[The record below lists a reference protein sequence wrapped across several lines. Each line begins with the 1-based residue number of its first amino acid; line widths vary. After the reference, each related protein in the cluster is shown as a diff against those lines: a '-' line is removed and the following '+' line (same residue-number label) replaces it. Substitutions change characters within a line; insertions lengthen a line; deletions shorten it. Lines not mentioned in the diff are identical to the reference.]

1 MDEQIEAMREEY
13 LVSLPEKIETLEYL
27 VMQIAKSGQE
37 SDQWEE
43 LLRSV
48 HSIKGGA
55 GSFGVGF
62 VATACHALET
72 ILFESGRG
80 RFDVDLCLQFTDML
94 SGYAREYLKNSHAVD
109 EAAYAEM
116 LRRLTPTREHHGF
129 RVLVVENTKAMSD
142 YYANTIREKYDITE
156 IYARTG
162 LEAFSRLLREGFDVL
177 LTSMHVGELD
187 GLSLIAA
194 LKVVRGPNRCIPT
207 FLITSEVEKAGSITG
222 FDADFVVKKSR
233 SLHDELLGYFD
244 DVFNRNFFVGV
255 LPRRE
260 RRELTSVLC
269 VDDDEMIHGLVRIGL
284 ARMTTLSRVEC
295 VGSGEAALARLKE
308 FRPDL
313 ILMDV
318 MMPGMGG
325 PETLAGIRADKA
337 TASIPVIFLTGQQE
351 KNEINALLEL
361 GVLGVIRKPFNN
373 KKLAA
378 YVETIW
384 RRKC

>member
-27 VMQIAKSGQE
+27 VMQIAKSGPD
-37 SDQWEE
+37 SDQREE
-43 LLRSV
+43 FLRAV

-62 VATACHALET
+62 VASACHALET
-72 ILFESGRG
+72 VLSDGGRG
-80 RFDVDLCLQFTDML
+80 RFDVDLCLRFTDML
-94 SGYAREYLKNSHAVD
+94 AGYTREYLANSHAVD

-116 LRRLTPTREHHGF
+116 LRRLGPTRATPGF
-129 RVLVVENTKAMSD
+129 RVLVVENTRAMSD
-142 YYANTIREKYDITE
+142 YFANTIREKYDVSA
-156 IYARTG
+156 IYAGTG
-162 LEAFSRLLREGFDVL
+162 LEAFSRLLREEYDVL

-187 GLSLIAA
+187 GRSLIAA

-207 FLITSEVEKAGSITG
+207 FLITSEVEKAGSG
-222 FDADFVVKKSR
+222 SGLEADYVVKKSR
-233 SLHDELLGYFD
+233 TLHDELLGYFD
-244 DVFNRNFFVGV
+244 EVFNRNFFVGV

-269 VDDDEMIHGLVRIGL
+269 VDDDETIHGLVRIGL
-284 ARMTTLSRVEC
+284 AKLKSLSRVEYAD
-295 VGSGEAALARLKE
+295 SGAAALARLTE

-325 PETLAGIRADKA
+325 PATLSRIRANPA
-337 TASIPVIFLTGQQE
+337 TESIPIIFLTGQQE

-384 RRKC
+384 RRKY